1 MRFLLSIG
9 GAGAQRKLFASVI
22 RRLIPAI
29 SRKKAA
35 LYINVG
41 DYMQVWE
48 ELCSQFRGLR
58 RAAVTHFND
67 WKDTESFAASAID
80 GEVSGI
86 HVFCHDN
93 IFDAVYC
100 TNLLMR
106 SCDVLL
112 T

>member
-48 ELCSQFRGLR
+48 ELCSQFRVLHES
-58 RAAVTHFND
+58 AYAV
-67 WKDTESFAASAID
+67 
-80 GEVSGI
+80 V
-86 HVFCHDN
+86 
-93 IFDAVYC
+93 
-100 TNLLMR
+100 
-106 SCDVLL
+106 
-112 T
+112 